1 MRVGEG
7 EDRRADTERAPPR
20 NTYAYIAMQKS
31 IGKGIKTRRPKTKTE
46 KTHKEMDSKNPLI
59 SFRRSSCRDD
69 LFWGVIFLKP
79 LRPNIDEAPEH

>member
-7 EDRRADTERAPPR
+7 EDRRADTERPPPR

-46 KTHKEMDSKNPLI
+46 KNPQ
-59 SFRRSSCRDD
+59 
-69 LFWGVIFLKP
+69 G
-79 LRPNIDEAPEH
+79 NG

>member
-31 IGKGIKTRRPKTKTE
+31 IGKGIKTQRPKTKTE
-46 KTHKEMDSKNPLI
+46 KNPQGNGWKLKK
-59 SFRRSSCRDD
+59 
-69 LFWGVIFLKP
+69 FWFQKI
-79 LRPNIDEAPEH
+79 H